1 MQNYRT
7 IPTDELRKMWKAEAA
22 RLKAKKDAIIADYD
36 DLIAMRK
43 ELDRRDGGEHP
54 AAQVDFETYL
64 SD

>member
-7 IPTDELRKMWKAEAA
+7 IPTDELRKMWKDEAA

-43 ELDRRDGGEHP
+43 ELDRREADSRP
-54 AAQVDFETYL
+54 AAQVDFENYL